1 MCNKIRNNLIRLLK
15 HKNHPN
21 ILLYNVTNTK
31 LLYETLQN
39 VYTIDKNIIEKK
51 KDITY
56 IYNNIY
62 YEFNMNNIRYK
73 NKIEWLDIL
82 KDIIE
87 TRDYYTNHKK
97 IIILNNFQNINISIQ
112 NILKVIIEKNHH
124 VSFIIVCE
132 KITNL
137 LEAIKSRFV
146 MIRIPN
152 NMYYQ
157 KFKSIENIDINK
169 FVKNKYQSID
179 YLKYLKDID
188 DTDMLINKSIEWL
201 LLQFNMTEIHIIKIL
216 KEFSY
221 LLISINYPINIFL
234 KKLMIVLLDDYRII
248 HKTKTEII
256 NFISDSEYKY
266 NNSYY
271 KMIHIEYI
279 LLNIYKMI
287 KT

>member
-21 ILLYNVTNTK
+21 ILLYNVINAK
-31 LLYETLQN
+31 LLYKTLQN
-39 VYTIDKNIIEKK
+39 IYKIDKNIIEKK

-73 NKIEWLDIL
+73 NKVEWLNIL
-82 KDIIE
+82 KDIIQ

-124 VSFIIVCE
+124 VSFIIVCK

-146 MIRIPN
+146 MIRVPN

-201 LLQFNMTEIHIIKIL
+201 LLQFNMTVIHIIKIL

-234 KKLMIVLLDDYRII
+234 EKLMILLLDDYRLI

-256 NFISDSEYKY
+256 YFISDSEYKY

-279 LLNIYKMI
+279 LLNIYKII